1 MRSSQTIS
9 TKQLCLFLLVI
20 TLYLIASVAWFCLAI
35 PPLTENG
42 SDAHLVGAF
51 AGTALWIVAGYS
63 IAIYVI
69 GTPGG
74 NHGN

>member
-1 MRSSQTIS
+1 MPSVQALG
-9 TKQLCLFLLVI
+9 TKQLCLFLLIV

>member
-1 MRSSQTIS
+1 MRSSQTIT
-9 TKQLCLFLLVI
+9 TKQLCLLLLIV

-35 PPLTENG
+35 PPLTDNG

-63 IAIYVI
+63 IVIYVI

-74 NHGN
+74 KYGN

>member
-9 TKQLCLFLLVI
+9 TKQLCLFLLIV

>member
-1 MRSSQTIS
+1 MPSLQALS

-51 AGTALWIVAGYS
+51 AGTSLWIVAGYS
-63 IAIYVI
+63 IVIYVVRR
-69 GTPGG
+69 
-74 NHGN
+74 N

>member
-1 MRSSQTIS
+1 MRSSQTIT
-9 TKQLCLFLLVI
+9 TKQLCLLLLIV

-69 GTPGG
+69 RKAPRAQG
-74 NHGN
+74 

>member
-1 MRSSQTIS
+1 MRSSQTIT
-9 TKQLCLFLLVI
+9 TKQLCLLLLIVK
-20 TLYLIASVAWFCLAI
+20 LYLIASVAWFCLAI
-35 PPLTENG
+35 PPLTDNG

>member
-9 TKQLCLFLLVI
+9 TKQLCLFLLVV

-51 AGTALWIVAGYS
+51 AGTELWIVAGYS
-63 IAIYVI
+63 VAIYVI
-69 GTPGG
+69 RKAPRAQG
-74 NHGN
+74 

>member
-1 MRSSQTIS
+1 MRSCQTIS

-51 AGTALWIVAGYS
+51 AGTALWIMAGYS
-63 IAIYVI
+63 IVIYVVRR
-69 GTPGG
+69 
-74 NHGN
+74 N

>member
-1 MRSSQTIS
+1 MPSLQALS
-9 TKQLCLFLLVI
+9 TKQLCLFLLVV
-20 TLYLIASVAWFCLAI
+20 TLYLIASVTWFCLAI
-35 PPLTENG
+35 LPLTENG

-51 AGTALWIVAGYS
+51 AGTALWIVGGYS

>member
-1 MRSSQTIS
+1 MPSLQALS

-35 PPLTENG
+35 PPHTNNG
-42 SDAHLVGAF
+42 SDAHLFGAF
-51 AGTALWIVAGYS
+51 ACTALWIVAGYS

-69 GTPGG
+69 GTPRG

>member
-1 MRSSQTIS
+1 MPSIQALS
-9 TKQLCLFLLVI
+9 TKQLCLFLLVV

-35 PPLTENG
+35 PPLTNNG
-42 SDAHLVGAF
+42 SDAHLFGAF

-69 GTPGG
+69 GTQGG

>member
-1 MRSSQTIS
+1 MRSSQTIT
-9 TKQLCLFLLVI
+9 TKQLCLLLLIV
-20 TLYLIASVAWFCLAI
+20 TLYLIASVTWFCLAI
-35 PPLTENG
+35 LPLTENG

-51 AGTALWIVAGYS
+51 AGTALCIVAGYS

>member
-1 MRSSQTIS
+1 MRSCQTIS

-63 IAIYVI
+63 IVIYAVRR
-69 GTPGG
+69 
-74 NHGN
+74 N

>member
-1 MRSSQTIS
+1 MRSSQTI
-9 TKQLCLFLLVI
+9 TAKQLCLLLLIVK
-20 TLYLIASVAWFCLAI
+20 LNLIASVAWFCLAI
-35 PPLTENG
+35 PPLTDNG

-63 IAIYVI
+63 IVIYVI

-74 NHGN
+74 KYGN

>member
-1 MRSSQTIS
+1 MRSPHTIS
-9 TKQLCLFLLVI
+9 TKQLCLFLLVV

-63 IAIYVI
+63 IVIYVVRR
-69 GTPGG
+69 
-74 NHGN
+74 N

>member
-1 MRSSQTIS
+1 MRSSQTIT
-9 TKQLCLFLLVI
+9 TKQLCLLLLIV

-35 PPLTENG
+35 TPLTDNG

-63 IAIYVI
+63 IVIYVI

-74 NHGN
+74 KYGN

>member
-1 MRSSQTIS
+1 MPSSQTNS
-9 TKQLCLFLLVI
+9 TKQLCLFLLVV
-20 TLYLIASVAWFCLAI
+20 TLYLIVSVAWFCLAI
-35 PPLTENG
+35 PPLTDHG

-69 GTPGG
+69 RKAPRAQG
-74 NHGN
+74 

>member
-9 TKQLCLFLLVI
+9 TKQLCLFLLVV

-51 AGTALWIVAGYS
+51 AGTALWLVGGYS
-63 IAIYVI
+63 IVIYVI
-69 GTPGG
+69 GTLGG

>member
-1 MRSSQTIS
+1 MPSIQALS
-9 TKQLCLFLLVI
+9 TKQLCLFLLVV
-20 TLYLIASVAWFCLAI
+20 TLYLIESVAWFCLAI

-63 IAIYVI
+63 IVIYVI

>member
-9 TKQLCLFLLVI
+9 TKQLCLFLLVV

-42 SDAHLVGAF
+42 SDARLVGAF

>member
-9 TKQLCLFLLVI
+9 TKQLCLFLRVV

-63 IAIYVI
+63 IVIYVI

>member
-9 TKQLCLFLLVI
+9 TKQLCLFLLVV

-63 IAIYVI
+63 IVIYVVRKAPRAQ
-69 GTPGG
+69 G
-74 NHGN
+74 

>member
-1 MRSSQTIS
+1 MPSLQALS
-9 TKQLCLFLLVI
+9 TKQLCLFLLIV
-20 TLYLIASVAWFCLAI
+20 TLYLIVGVAWFCLAI

-69 GTPGG
+69 RKAPRAQG
-74 NHGN
+74 

>member
-9 TKQLCLFLLVI
+9 TKQLCLFLLVV

-35 PPLTENG
+35 PPLTDNG

-63 IAIYVI
+63 IVIYVI

-74 NHGN
+74 KYGN

>member
-1 MRSSQTIS
+1 MPSLQALS
-9 TKQLCLFLLVI
+9 TKQLCLFLLIV
-20 TLYLIASVAWFCLAI
+20 TLYLIVSVAWFCLAI
-35 PPLTENG
+35 PPLTDHG

-69 GTPGG
+69 RKAPRAQG
-74 NHGN
+74 

>member
-1 MRSSQTIS
+1 MRSCQTIS

-63 IAIYVI
+63 IVIYVVRR
-69 GTPGG
+69 
-74 NHGN
+74 N

>member
-1 MRSSQTIS
+1 MPSLQALS
-9 TKQLCLFLLVI
+9 TKQLCLFLLVV

-51 AGTALWIVAGYS
+51 AGTALWIVGGYS

>member
-9 TKQLCLFLLVI
+9 TKQLCLFLLVV

-51 AGTALWIVAGYS
+51 AGTALWIVAGCS

>member
-1 MRSSQTIS
+1 MRSSQTIT
-9 TKQLCLFLLVI
+9 TKQLCLLLLVV

-35 PPLTENG
+35 PPLTDNG

-63 IAIYVI
+63 IVIYVI

-74 NHGN
+74 KYGN

>member
-9 TKQLCLFLLVI
+9 TKQLCLFLLVV

-63 IAIYVI
+63 VAIYVI
-69 GTPGG
+69 RKAPRAQG
-74 NHGN
+74 

>member
-9 TKQLCLFLLVI
+9 TKELCLFLLIV
-20 TLYLIASVAWFCLAI
+20 TLYLIVGVAWFCLAI

-69 GTPGG
+69 RKAPRAQG
-74 NHGN
+74 

>member
-1 MRSSQTIS
+1 MRSCQTIS
-9 TKQLCLFLLVI
+9 TKQLCLFLLVV

-35 PPLTENG
+35 PPLTDNG

-63 IAIYVI
+63 IVIYVVRR
-69 GTPGG
+69 
-74 NHGN
+74 N

>member
-9 TKQLCLFLLVI
+9 TKQLCLFLLVV

-63 IAIYVI
+63 IVIYVI

>member
-9 TKQLCLFLLVI
+9 TKQLCLFLLIV
-20 TLYLIASVAWFCLAI
+20 TLYLIVSVTWFCLAI

>member
-1 MRSSQTIS
+1 MRSSQTIT
-9 TKQLCLFLLVI
+9 TKQLCLLLLIV

-35 PPLTENG
+35 PPLTDNG